1 MRRNTK
7 FVSVVVAMLALA
19 IPAIATAT
27 PNEGNSAAARACQD
41 DGYKTLAT
49 FETQTVAFTSDGACT
64 SYAAK
69 GGDLTPLS
77 ASNGSGAGGG
87 KV

>member
-7 FVSVVVAMLALA
+7 FVSVVVAMSALA

-27 PNEGNSAAARACQD
+27 PNEGNSAAARACHH

-49 FETQTVAFTSDGACT
+49 SQTPTVAFTSAGACT

-69 GGDLTPLS
+69 GGELTRLS
-77 ASNGSGAGGG
+77 GSIGSGGGGG
-87 KV
+87 KP